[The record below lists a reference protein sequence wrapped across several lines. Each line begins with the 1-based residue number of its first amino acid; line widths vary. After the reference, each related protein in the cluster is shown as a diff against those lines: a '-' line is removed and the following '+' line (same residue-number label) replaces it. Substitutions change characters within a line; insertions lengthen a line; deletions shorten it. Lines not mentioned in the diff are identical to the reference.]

1 MKTILACLLVLIIST
16 TAHAIDSEIVI
27 FDEAQSAFSRF
38 DDNEIKAWKQI
49 DLSIAA
55 FHEEWKK
62 LNQLSRKRNRLI
74 FLYKL
79 QNEPNKIHWDS
90 WKGWLRPI
98 ESATDA
104 ETFKKTIPE
113 FREITAAFDK
123 QKQMITAQS
132 DLLVKRN
139 TIYGK
144 NKDIFTK
151 LENTLSDELLAL
163 EKRMDKVRKSQAP
176 QNITPKPQR
185 Q

>member
-1 MKTILACLLVLIIST
+1 MKTILACLFVLIIST

-27 FDEAQSAFSRF
+27 FDEAQNAFSRF
-38 DDNEIKAWKQI
+38 EDNEIKAWKQI

-104 ETFKKTIPE
+104 ETYKKTIPE

-123 QKQMITAQS
+123 QKEMLARNG
-132 DLLVKRN
+132 LLVKRN
-139 TIYGK
+139 AIYGK

-151 LENTLSDELLAL
+151 LEKTLSDELLAL
-163 EKRMDKVRKSQAP
+163 EKRMDKVRKSQTP
-176 QNITPKPQR
+176 QNTAPKPQGSE
-185 Q
+185 